1 EFESLRSHH
10 QTKTVDSKKSI
21 LSKINGSV
29 FLLPNWLLPLVSR
42 YWRSV
47 VPTHETVPYFRRFFV
62 APEDIALHG
71 LTLFLLCIHS
81 PCLAPKQLQSRA

>member
-1 EFESLRSHH
+1 GIASVRQVLR
-10 QTKTVDSKKSI
+10 KNKS
-21 LSKINGSV
+21 SECRSSPFYDVEPV

-47 VPTHETVPYFRRFFV
+47 VPTHETAPYFRRFFV

-71 LTLFLLCIHS
+71 LILFLLCIHS